1 MAQIFDLSSVGFI
14 KRIVIGSSTP
24 NEIHDENKVKA
35 DMDFLNQFLTNFPKG
50 KIIACE
56 KNFNILNIGEHQVVQ
71 QWVVYHVGFTKKP
84 LWMKD

>member
-1 MAQIFDLSSVGFI
+1 MAQIFDVSSVGLLT
-14 KRIVIGSSTP
+14 RIVFGSSTP
-24 NEIHDENKVKA
+24 NEIHDEIKVNA

-71 QWVVYHVGFTKKP
+71 QWVVYQVGFPKKP